1 MRALHLAL
9 IALPVLTAC
18 KTEDKD
24 EGEATPQVS
33 GAIAPDGEGIEAD
46 VTIYKAFA
54 MHSGSGFAAYLSNNP
69 DATCDMVTEYLTAEA
84 PHDPSDFLVGGACD
98 VAIRIDTWEDGSGRA
113 ATDDPLAAA
122 GFSINCYFGD
132 EGWELETRDNDDR
145 DYYWQGRE
153 WQGSPAVYSYDFSE
167 DGDNYSLDLDM
178 SAYNGSF
185 IYESLEAAP
194 ASGGVTGVIKAERCE
209 SIATTPFFPN

>member
-18 KTEDKD
+18 KTE
-24 EGEATPQVS
+24 EGEDADAEPQVS
-33 GAIAPDGEGIEAD
+33 GAIAPDGEGIEAE

-54 MHSGSGFAAYLSNNP
+54 MNAGSGFAAYLSSNP
-69 DATCDMVTEYLTAEA
+69 DATCASVTEYLRAEA
-84 PHDPSDFLVGGACD
+84 PYDPSDTLVGGACD
-98 VAIRIDTWEDGSGRA
+98 IAIRIDTWEDGVGKA

-167 DGDNYSLDLDM
+167 AGGDYTLELEM

-194 ASGGVTGVIKAERCE
+194 ASGGVTGTITAERCE
-209 SIATTPFFPN
+209 SIATTPFFPG